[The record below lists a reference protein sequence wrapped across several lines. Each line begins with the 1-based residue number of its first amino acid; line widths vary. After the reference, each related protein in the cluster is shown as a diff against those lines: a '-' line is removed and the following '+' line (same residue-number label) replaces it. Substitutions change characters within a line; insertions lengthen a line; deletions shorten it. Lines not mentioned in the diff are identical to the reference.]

1 MVDNI
6 EELKNTI
13 INLENKIKSLK
24 SQLQVS
30 LEKENFH
37 QSTLSKIKKIHSEYE
52 ESYLSSLNDYKNRE
66 NALKTQYLNYQNLLE
81 KQYAESEKRLN
92 DEIILLKNQINK
104 KDEIISFLK
113 KQNNEI
119 NGKVSKNE
127 IDYHFKEKQ
136 YEEEILAKNRE
147 LYEMQENIKQLTSEA
162 KLQIKNLYEQLYSKK
177 QNASDNILDNLQ
189 NDINFNF
196 DNINLQND
204 NYVTFQP
211 QRNNNLDMNNIKL
224 NNVILENVNNT
235 NYNFAP
241 RARIHALENENQTL
255 REEIMKKEEE
265 INFWKNNPQSYFKI
279 PTSNINKQDYYNNIR
294 IQQLEK
300 MLENYGESITKLRE
314 TYNQSLIDH
323 QNEMEDISNNYQN
336 SINQI
341 QLNNSKNMINV
352 NMNHSMNAINYNTIP
367 TITEKTVSN
376 NYYANINT
384 SMPNE
389 EGMRNQYIKEKLE
402 VIKKN
407 TGDF

>member
-81 KQYAESEKRLN
+81 KQYAESEERLN
-92 DEIILLKNQINK
+92 DEITLLKNQINK
-104 KDEIISFLK
+104 KDEIISVLK

-119 NGKVSKNE
+119 NRKVSKNE

-211 QRNNNLDMNNIKL
+211 QRNNNLDMNNLKL

-323 QNEMEDISNNYQN
+323 QNEMEDISNNYEN